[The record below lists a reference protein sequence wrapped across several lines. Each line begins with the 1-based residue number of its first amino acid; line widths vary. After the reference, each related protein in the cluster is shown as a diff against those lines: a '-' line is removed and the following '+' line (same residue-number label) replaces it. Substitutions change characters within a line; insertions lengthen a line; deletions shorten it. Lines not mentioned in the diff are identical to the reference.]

1 MSSKAEV
8 IAKVTPSSSYLGT
21 YVRTLINE
29 VTCEDAFVP
38 DTLKKGDVIKTYSG
52 VKTRPCV
59 VVGVYKDYVISI
71 PLTSTESVHCMSESD
86 SRFFGKGWF
95 CNSYV
100 ITPIELALESFIGVY
115 DNNKLVNNAIK
126 ELKLFISSSF

>member
-8 IAKVTPSSSYLGT
+8 IEKVSPTSTYIGT
-21 YVRTLINE
+21 AVRKFINE
-29 VTCEDAFVP
+29 VTCEDSIAP
-38 DTLKKGDVIKTYSG
+38 TSLKKGDVIKTFSG
-52 VKTRPCV
+52 VKSRPSV
-59 VVGVYKDYVISI
+59 IIGVYKDYVISI

-95 CNSYV
+95 SNSFV
-100 ITPIELALESFIGVY
+100 ITPTELALGFFIGVY